1 MPLSL
6 SSHGVPCPHV
16 RRNPNDPLYVLPH
29 HNKRI
34 RSNLRKSGIGDEHTP
49 EVLQEL
55 LGRQLTVMLKIY
67 QRDAREFVI
76 PLAQFLVL
84 LVTEDFGDDF
94 DVDLIGNVGSR
105 EAFHKLQNFRLVI
118 LGSTRSHSN

>member
-1 MPLSL
+1 MTVGIDHGTGWPNRSMAGEGHCMPLSL
-6 SSHGVPCPHV
+6 LGHGVPCPHV

-29 HNKRI
+29 HDKRI

-76 PLAQFLVL
+76 P
-84 LVTEDFGDDF
+84 
-94 DVDLIGNVGSR
+94 
-105 EAFHKLQNFRLVI
+105 
-118 LGSTRSHSN
+118 